1 MSETLGNLVDVV
13 VRGKIKEAKPLAE
26 KPWRKE

>member
-1 MSETLGNLVDVV
+1 MSETLRNLVDVA

-26 KPWRKE
+26 KPLRKE